1 MCWGMGF
8 IPGWAFCSLSERE
21 LVTRAR
27 TWYHQRDYRTAE
39 RKGFP
44 PVLWPSSRSVGVG
57 RFGLMNTGGGGERW
71 VGVEGKLKF
80 GTRWQTDVW
89 DDATLMC
96 RELSHLHLTSP
107 SWLDFSFWV
116 WRSHLKSI
124 NTRVLV
130 MPSPLVTGASS
141 AGCGSFSCAPPLT
154 GDSSYCDHS
163 IARYNNF
170 FK

>member
-96 RELSHLHLTSP
+96 REYRYHIFISPPPRDLT
-107 SWLDFSFWV
+107 FRFGFEGA
-116 WRSHLKSI
+116 HLKSI
-124 NTRVLV
+124 NTRVQYWLCHPHWLPAPQV
-130 MPSPLVTGASS
+130 RDAAPSPVHHL
-141 AGCGSFSCAPPLT
+141 
-154 GDSSYCDHS
+154 
-163 IARYNNF
+163 
-170 FK
+170 